1 MRQLE
6 ALTHFF
12 YNGQITVH
20 KHLQNDSSEGEK
32 EETEHE
38 QIPSTESVK
47 AESVVFSVG
56 SQSVAFYLSDCQHS
70 INKRLKPEIL
80 CKNGYSKCLFFQQ
93 IWLLQVQK

>member
-32 EETEHE
+32 EETEYE
-38 QIPSTESVK
+38 QVPLQIPSTEAVK
-47 AESVVFSVG
+47 TERVVLSVG
-56 SQSVAFYLSDCQHS
+56 
-70 INKRLKPEIL
+70 
-80 CKNGYSKCLFFQQ
+80 
-93 IWLLQVQK
+93 